1 MSGNTPYK
9 LLQIL
14 NSYNHN
20 NKRIFDV
27 LIRVELFYSKKVGLL
42 LIFELTIKI
51 NISPFI
57 LFSVI

>member
-1 MSGNTPYK
+1 MSGNTSYK
-9 LLQIL
+9 LLRIL

-27 LIRVELFYSKKVGLL
+27 LIRVELFYSKKMELL
-42 LIFELTIKI
+42 LIFELTMKI